1 MSRIAKEIAIFLFCV
16 VVAFLVNAWSIATYH
31 TQWSELF
38 TTFHITLAL
47 ALVFYLALAVLRLL
61 LWPLRRLLNRGV
73 A

>member
-1 MSRIAKEIAIFLFCV
+1 MSRIAKEIVLFLFCV
-16 VVAFLVNAWSIATYH
+16 VVAFLINAWSIATYH

-47 ALVFYLALAVLRLL
+47 ALVFYVLLALLRIFIFV
-61 LWPLRRLLNRGV
+61 LRRLLIRNP